1 MLELYQYYYESNQ
14 EVDIDKIVEYYKNQ
28 SFINILLKKVKN
40 DVLVNGKINCRKLVN
55 LNVVFPVSNIIRTIF
70 NIIIHVNLTNL
81 Y

>member
-1 MLELYQYYYESNQ
+1 M
-14 EVDIDKIVEYYKNQ
+14 
-28 SFINILLKKVKN
+28 LKKVKN

-55 LNVVFPVSNIIRTIF
+55 LNVVFPIFNHANNIRIIF